1 MLLHILIEGNVKSK
15 NVVNGDYKLSNFIIV
30 YVYIK

>member
-1 MLLHILIEGNVKSK
+1 MLLHILIGGNVKSK
-15 NVVNGDYKLSNFIIV
+15 NVVNSDYKLSNFIIV